1 MSRYAVWTGALSGGL
16 AESPVLDEMAYDIGL
31 EGDRALATVKCDRF
45 KEYYQAVEQKL
56 IRADPAR
63 GKISENLSVWQ
74 QINNLPLVYRQF
86 LVNYFKQPPAAQTLF
101 VTLALG
107 ALGALTLNVLRLS
120 KVGWWAQY
128 RDPLWGEIMVSP
140 LLGALAA
147 FGIYLIGS
155 AGLLLT
161 TDMRAAQ
168 SGVTPLS
175 AFFIGFLGF
184 VSGLLYDEA
193 FGRVRRLGTQLFA
206 ERIDRPEGRPEDK
219 SLADALKRGSA
230 TRVAELVLKYG
241 IGTRL
246 AMESEFTFLVPS
258 DEAVGQKPLQFWLD
272 LNNEATS
279 GRVLDDTGRGG
290 DFNILEGIDWA
301 IEQGCDIVSLSL
313 GAPWQPGDPAFSPA
327 CESAAQRALA
337 AGCLLVVAAGNEA
350 DDPQFVGAVGNP
362 WGGG

>member
-31 EGDRALATVKCDRF
+31 EGDRALATVKCNRF

-63 GKISENLSVWQ
+63 GKISESLSVWHKVNNPTLVNH
-74 QINNLPLVYRQF
+74 QI

-128 RDPLWGEIMVSP
+128 KDPLWGEIMVGP

-175 AFFIGFLGF
+175 AFFIGLLGF

-206 ERIDRPEGRPEDK
+206 ERIDRPEGRPEDT
-219 SLADALKRGSA
+219 SLADALKQGSA
-230 TRVAELVLKYG
+230 TLAELVLKYG

-246 AMESEFTFLVPS
+246 ATESEFTFLVPS

-272 LNNEATS
+272 LNNEAISSFEKWYRRHHS
-279 GRVLDDTGRGG
+279 GK
-290 DFNILEGIDWA
+290 A
-301 IEQGCDIVSLSL
+301 ITKKD
-313 GAPWQPGDPAFSPA
+313 
-327 CESAAQRALA
+327 
-337 AGCLLVVAAGNEA
+337 VAAEVFDVSEKTLDM
-350 DDPQFVGAVGNP
+350 DDGTKFAVTIDKDEFKI
-362 WGGG
+362 